1 MPKISAEKITAG
13 QSPQRRMTAVVTLRN
28 ANSSVTGATSTTET
42 NIVSAC
48 TGVIA
53 KRSAVFASPFS
64 PAPSKSCEMRFA
76 GMFIKTLTAR
86 PAKTSKTL
94 FSTPF
99 FSTSTV
105 SESFLFPK
113 NRKNV
118 NGSTMDKNDAM
129 DEIR

>member
-1 MPKISAEKITAG
+1 
-13 QSPQRRMTAVVTLRN
+13 MTAVVTLRN

-48 TGVIA
+48 TGV
-53 KRSAVFASPFS
+53 SAQKVCCVCVAVQPR
-64 PAPSKSCEMRFA
+64 ALQKLRDEVC
-76 GMFIKTLTAR
+76 GNVHQNTDGKAR
-86 PAKTSKTL
+86 KDKQNTVQHTV
-94 FSTPF
+94 

-113 NRKNV
+113 NRKNE

>member
-1 MPKISAEKITAG
+1 
-13 QSPQRRMTAVVTLRN
+13 
-28 ANSSVTGATSTTET
+28 
-42 NIVSAC
+42 
-48 TGVIA
+48 
-53 KRSAVFASPFS
+53 
-64 PAPSKSCEMRFA
+64 MRYA

-113 NRKNV
+113 NRKNE

>member
-1 MPKISAEKITAG
+1 MMDFKLDPV
-13 QSPQRRMTAVVTLRN
+13 QFTL
-28 ANSSVTGATSTTET
+28 
-42 NIVSAC
+42 
-48 TGVIA
+48 
-53 KRSAVFASPFS
+53 
-64 PAPSKSCEMRFA
+64 
-76 GMFIKTLTAR
+76 LTAR

-113 NRKNV
+113 NRKNE